1 MSDETMP
8 PVDNPIIS
16 SDQDALGRAAV
27 AQEFARSI
35 RGLDAS
41 QGVVVGVLGAW
52 GHGKSSFVNLMREQ
66 FADAPTLPVV
76 EFNPWVFSGDRNL
89 TDAFFREIAAELRL
103 TDESKFGVIA
113 ERLDKYGDVL
123 SPLALVPWFGSW
135 FDRAFKATRTAAEW
149 WSDRKKGSRT
159 FREKVSDALGELREP
174 IVVVID
180 DIDRLTSVEIRDIF
194 KLVRLTASFPNIIYV
209 LAFDRQRV
217 EQALAEDGVPGRS
230 YLEKILQLSF
240 DLPTIPTETLR
251 MQVFERLN
259 LVLEGVDD
267 LRFTSGLWLDVFVEI
282 IEPLLGSLRD
292 VTRLALSARP
302 VLRALGGQIETVDL
316 LALEA
321 LRVFRPEIFMALH
334 DARVALT
341 EPQSY
346 YDRSDKAQSQAA
358 IDQLLEA
365 AGPDVEIARAAI
377 RRLFPAAR
385 TYIENNR
392 YGPDWVNSWKREHR
406 VAYLGYLDLY
416 FARVAPTDLVAF
428 QQAELA
434 FARISDP
441 SAFEGYLRS
450 LPAESLEAVIT
461 GLETFQGE
469 YPVQSVVPAATTL
482 LNLIPDIPERRNRGM
497 FDLMRPDIVVTRVVI
512 RLLKQFPDEEARDA
526 AVREIIANVHS
537 YSSQEIL
544 IRSVGRVEDPNNAL
558 ISAECTAEL
567 DEAFLHRVLEAPSP
581 EPDREWNLFRVY
593 WLVAERQQDVY
604 VAPTLVTP
612 TEVRALLQ
620 SASSVAR
627 SQSDGTRHV
636 REEERLA
643 WDGLIR
649 IVGGEGELA
658 EAVQRLRDAD
668 GETTLVLLAEKYA
681 EGWRPEEF

>member
-1 MSDETMP
+1 MSDETML
-8 PVDNPIIS
+8 PVDNPITS
-16 SDQDALGRAAV
+16 SNQDVLGRAVV
-27 AQEFARSI
+27 AQDFARSV

-66 FADAPTLPVV
+66 FATAPALPVV
-76 EFNPWVFSGDRNL
+76 DFNPWVFSGDRQL

-103 TDESKFGVIA
+103 KDESKFGVIA

-123 SPLALVPWFGSW
+123 SPLALVPWFGGW
-135 FDRAFKATRTAAEW
+135 FDRAFRATRTAAKW

-159 FREKVSDALGELREP
+159 FREKVSDALEELREP

-180 DIDRLTSVEIRDIF
+180 DIDRLTSDEIRDIF

-209 LAFDRQRV
+209 LAFDRKRV
-217 EQALAEDGVPGRS
+217 EQALSEDGVPGRA

-240 DLPTIPTETLR
+240 DVPTIPTETLR
-251 MQVFERLN
+251 MQVFERLDM
-259 LVLEGVDD
+259 VLEGVDD

-302 VLRALGGQIETVDL
+302 ALRALGGQIEAVDL

-321 LRVFRPEIFMALH
+321 LRVFRPEIFTALH
-334 DARVALT
+334 GARVALT

-346 YDRSDKAQSQAA
+346 YDRSEKAQHQAT
-358 IDQLLEA
+358 IDKLLKTSE
-365 AGPDVEIARAAI
+365 PDAEIVRAVI
-377 RRLFPAAR
+377 LRLFPAAR
-385 TYIENNR
+385 TYIENTR

-416 FARVAPTDLVAF
+416 FGRTAPTDLVAF

-441 SAFEGYLRS
+441 SAFEEYLRL

-461 GLETFQGE
+461 GLETYQGE
-469 YPVQSVVPAATTL
+469 YPAQSVVPAATTL
-482 LNLIPDIPERRNRGM
+482 LNLIPEIPERRNRGM

-512 RLLKQFPDEEARDA
+512 RLLKQLPDEETRDA
-526 AVREIIANVHS
+526 AVREIIANVQS
-537 YSSQEIL
+537 YSSQEVL

-558 ISAECTAEL
+558 ISSECTAEL
-567 DEAFLHRVLEAPSP
+567 DDAFLQRVLEAPSP

-593 WLVAERQQDVY
+593 WLVAERQQEAY
-604 VAPTLVTP
+604 AAPTLGTP
-612 TEVRALLQ
+612 GEVRALLK

-643 WDGLIR
+643 WDGLVR
-649 IVGGEGELA
+649 VVGGEVKMA
-658 EAVQRLRDAD
+658 EAVQRLRHVD
-668 GETTLVLLAEKYA
+668 GETTLVLLAEKYVA
-681 EGWRPEEF
+681 GWRPEEF